1 MKSPGFSFIALLLPF
16 CFGACFESK
25 TITLWTDRPEFAVY
39 AEYFNASQGEYK
51 VETRYFESLSA
62 ELANS
67 GTSPDIAAG
76 NWLKNTSTRVLFSP
90 LDDLLKKDR
99 EKMKNSFYPHLLALG
114 NIEGKQYL
122 LPVSFNIPALVFAR
136 NNSYLLPN
144 SFTVTLDEIKELGKA
159 YNTENNGI
167 YSRMGFSP
175 AWSDDFL
182 FMTATLFNA
191 SFREA
196 SPLAWDSEA
205 LERAIVY
212 IRDWIEDANRGL
224 RAADDF
230 VFKYFYDPPS
240 NLALSGRILFTYMNS
255 ADLFTLT
262 QEKRTNL
269 DFRWIAE
276 KNSIPLSEEAVYMG
290 ICKKARAKKAAKV
303 FTQWF
308 FREDTQRHLLEFSQD
323 KRLIE
328 TFFGIGNGFSA
339 LRTVTEYIFPQ
350 FYPNLLGHMPPE
362 DFLSPPNIL
371 PRNWTAIKERV
382 ILPYLHDRIRNDNRN
397 DIRPL
402 ERRLSEWVRL
412 NRDL

>member
-1 MKSPGFSFIALLLPF
+1 MKKTGCCFTLLFSLCF
-16 CFGACFESK
+16 CACFESK
-25 TITLWTDRPEFAVY
+25 TITLWTDRPEFAIY
-39 AEYFNASQGEYK
+39 AEYFNSAQDEYK
-51 VETRYFESLSA
+51 VETRYFESLSL

-67 GTSPDIAAG
+67 ETSPDIAAG

-90 LDDLLKKDR
+90 LDDLLNRDG
-99 EKMKNSFYPHLLALG
+99 EKVKNSFYPHLLALG
-114 NIEGKQYL
+114 KIEGKQYL

-144 SFTVTLDEIKELGKA
+144 SFTVNLDEIKELGKA

-175 AWSDDFL
+175 SWSDDFL
-182 FMTATLFNA
+182 FMTAALFNA

-196 SPLAWDSEA
+196 TPLAWDPAA
-205 LERAIVY
+205 LELAMVY
-212 IRDWIEDANRGL
+212 VRDWIEEANRGL
-224 RAADDF
+224 RAEEDF
-230 VFKYFYDPPS
+230 VFKYFYDSPS
-240 NLALSGRILFTYMNS
+240 NLALSGRILFSYMNS

-262 QEKRTNL
+262 QEKQANL

-276 KNSIPLSEEAVYMG
+276 KDIIPLSEETVYMG
-290 ICKKARAKKAAKV
+290 ICKKGTAKKAAKV
-303 FTQWF
+303 FTRWF
-308 FREDTQRHLLEFSQD
+308 FQEDTQRHLLEFSQD
-323 KRLIE
+323 KWLTE

-371 PRNWTAIKERV
+371 PRNWTAIKERI
-382 ILPYLHDRIRNDNRN
+382 ILPYLHDRIRNDSRN
-397 DIRPL
+397 DIRSL

-412 NRDL
+412 NRGL

>member
-1 MKSPGFSFIALLLPF
+1 MKKRGGCFTLLLSLLF
-16 CFGACFESK
+16 CGCFESK

-39 AEYFNASQGEYK
+39 AEYFNSTQNAYK
-51 VETRYFESLSA
+51 VETRYVESLSS
-62 ELANS
+62 ELADS
-67 GTSPDIAAG
+67 PASPDIAVG
-76 NWLKNTSTRVLFSP
+76 SWLKNTSTRILFSP
-90 LDDLLKKDR
+90 LDDLFKKDKG
-99 EKMKNSFYPHLLALG
+99 EVKNAFYPHLLALG

-122 LPVSFNIPALVFAR
+122 LPVSFNIPALAFAR

-144 SFTVTLDEIKELGKA
+144 SFTVNLDEIREVGKA
-159 YNTENNGI
+159 YNTENNGV

-175 AWSDDFL
+175 SWSDDFL

-196 SPLAWDSEA
+196 APLAWDPEA
-205 LERAIVY
+205 LERAMVY
-212 IRDWIEDANRGL
+212 VRDWIEDANQGF
-224 RAADDF
+224 RAEDDF

-262 QEKRTNL
+262 EEKRTNL

-276 KNSIPLSEEAVYMG
+276 KNIIPLSEEAVYLG
-290 ICKKARAKKAAKV
+290 ICKRGKAKKAAEA
-303 FTQWF
+303 FTHWF
-308 FREDTQRHLLEFSQD
+308 FQEDTQRHLLEASRD
-323 KRLIE
+323 KWLTE

-371 PRNWTAIKERV
+371 PWNWTAIKERV
-382 ILPYLHDRIRNDNRN
+382 ILPYLQDRIRSDNRN
-397 DIRPL
+397 TIRSL
-402 ERRLSEWVRL
+402 ERRLGEWVRL
-412 NRDL
+412 NRGL